1 MAIALRCE
9 VLVRTWLVSI
19 GSFDSPSVGKAEA
32 DCVSTADLALFAA
45 ALAFLSPSPVG
56 DNDGELTRA
65 CAGPDCPGSGG
76 SSIKAAQAEE
86 CAGYDLFG
94 RAETARCK
102 MKLQASVGDG
112 NARAQKTEKEP
123 SMNYSMQTT
132 GTKST
137 TPTVLMTPNLPKPHA
152 KTNDS

>member
-1 MAIALRCE
+1 
-9 VLVRTWLVSI
+9 LVSI

-32 DCVSTADLALFAA
+32 DCVSTADLALFAW
-45 ALAFLSPSPVG
+45 ALAYLSPSSVG

-76 SSIKAAQAEE
+76 SSIKAAQAEQ

-102 MKLQASVGDG
+102 MKLQTSVGD
-112 NARAQKTEKEP
+112 ARARGRLSKRQKDRKKR
-123 SMNYSMQTT
+123 SMNPNEKQTAH
-132 GTKST
+132 
-137 TPTVLMTPNLPKPHA
+137 NWY
-152 KTNDS
+152 